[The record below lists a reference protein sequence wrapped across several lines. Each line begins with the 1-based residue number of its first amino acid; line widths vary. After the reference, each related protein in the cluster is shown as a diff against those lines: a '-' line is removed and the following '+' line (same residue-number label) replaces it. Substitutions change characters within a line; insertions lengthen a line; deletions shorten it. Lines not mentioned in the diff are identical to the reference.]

1 MEKVSTPDTS
11 KKILES
17 ARLHPVMGV
26 RLACI
31 SNLDVTKS
39 KYHISC
45 YTKFFRETLH
55 NKDTVKDPDTTMALL
70 CKELQIRQVME
81 MFWNSMKFGIDTVPF
96 RKKTMLKFLIHL
108 SVE

>member
-1 MEKVSTPDTS
+1 
-11 KKILES
+11 
-17 ARLHPVMGV
+17 MGV

-31 SNLDVTKS
+31 SDLEATKS

-45 YTKFFRETLH
+45 YTKFFRQTLH

-70 CKELQIRQVME
+70 KSLKIRQVME
-81 MFWNSMKFGIDTVPF
+81 MFWNSIKFGIDTVPF
-96 RKKTMLKFLIHL
+96 QKKTMLKFLIHL